1 MDWIR
6 IKNNSDHPELISARS
21 LQFTIGFLGFLF
33 PIALMI
39 VAVVLDDCEKV
50 QHSISAYY
58 HTDARNLFVG
68 VLCAIALCLFT
79 YKGYSFI
86 DNLVGNLA
94 AIFALGVAFFPTS
107 ISAPLTTCLNKTID
121 LGLIGDLHLFSAAL
135 LFLCFSFFS
144 LFLFTKSK
152 GEIDSVK
159 LVKNRIHRGC
169 SVVMLVSILLIA
181 IYFGLNQGPLA
192 GWSSYKPVFW
202 LESLALWAFSVSWL
216 TKSEYFHREE

>member
-1 MDWIR
+1 MDWIK

-33 PIALMI
+33 PVALMI

-68 VLCAIALCLFT
+68 VLCAIALCLFA
-79 YKGYSFI
+79 YKGYSYI
-86 DNLVGNLA
+86 DNLAGNLA

-107 ISAPLTTCLNKTID
+107 IHEPFTICLNKIID
-121 LGLIGDLHLFSAAL
+121 LGLIGDLHLFSAAF

-144 LFLFTKSK
+144 MFLFTKSK
-152 GEIDSVK
+152 GKKDRTKII
-159 LVKNRIHRGC
+159 KNRIHRGC
-169 SVVMLVSILLIA
+169 SVVMLVNILLIA
-181 IYFGLNQGPLA
+181 IYFSLNNSLLV
-192 GWSSYKPVFW
+192 GWSAWKPVFW
-202 LESLALWAFSVSWL
+202 LESFALWAFSISWL
-216 TKSEYFHREE
+216 VKSEYFHR